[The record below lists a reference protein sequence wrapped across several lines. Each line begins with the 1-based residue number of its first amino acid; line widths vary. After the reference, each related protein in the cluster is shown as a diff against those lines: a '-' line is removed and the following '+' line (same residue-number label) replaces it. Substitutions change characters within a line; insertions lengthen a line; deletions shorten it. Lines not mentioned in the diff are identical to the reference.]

1 MIFVELSRKNDS
13 DNNFD
18 NERIHHAAFNIESS
32 QWSPITDNHAEWGVS
47 LDMVCNNYK
56 Q

>member
-18 NERIHHAAFNIESS
+18 KERIHHAAFNIESS

-47 LDMVCNNYK
+47 LDMVCNNYN